1 MNLCTAWNI
10 SVFRSYEK
18 DLFPCNNKTIL
29 MSILLLFGINV
40 YMEYNKLLNLGQ
52 ISKKMIVIF

>member
-1 MNLCTAWNI
+1 
-10 SVFRSYEK
+10 
-18 DLFPCNNKTIL
+18 